1 MIPVILDTKRQSLF
15 AKQRNLKKSAE
26 KSSSSANEVVTEEVV
41 ERKYTPM
48 DVDELENLL
57 IQQDED
63 EDAGF
68 PKPMNI
74 SVDQEM
80 VAGKSIFSSMMA
92 SSIKEDDLKK
102 GIHEENTQTLS
113 AMSLKEIMDER
124 DKLLKSMDPKLI
136 EFLRSRKKEEE
147 EEVKMEVSS
156 NAKEEAPKVFDEMP
170 EILKDENAKNW
181 LNMDVIEPEKLEWTR
196 DIEKMT
202 KILKPGETYEARF
215 DWKGFLLPYV
225 DNEDESKD
233 DRELYLHGDESH
245 RPGYTLQ
252 ELFRLARSIV
262 LQQRVSAISAISG
275 ILNIYNQGYYDG
287 ILELPISKIF
297 FFLRFALDENT
308 PVIIEASAKALSYL
322 FYNETDET
330 MLDILYETK
339 NGTIQPLMD
348 NCVVNEKVSEE
359 FEEITAKIKLF
370 ESSAED
376 FLDADEREKESV
388 NDFHMA
394 EVNLVEC
401 LMRTNIIER
410 ISYILTTTK
419 PDEKCLQYCVKIL
432 IRIARSRHEFAVRI
446 NNKRNLLE
454 CLIRQYLP
462 AIENKQEPCYLI
474 FKLFRILASY
484 DVSISKNLMSLGAVA
499 KAKSYICSQN
509 DVNVNL
515 LKLQIECFRFLRLYY
530 LTTDDEDSF
539 SDLFMALRYFL
550 EWHYQNLDFHQANH
564 FLIRTHAS
572 ALLYLIACSKI
583 HISFSIY
590 AEVFKMCCSKWF
602 HMASRHGVNEFSQ
615 KMLLSAVLDVAN
627 VFMSFS
633 PEYFYEFIDYL
644 MKFLMSSHFQGMQEN
659 LNTSPLFKNVHDRC
673 NVHKPLVNV
682 GSIVRRNSNSAPSL
696 VFSQDYSAIL
706 MDSILTFIECLKN
719 NNSNAKNPEYHQKL
733 IKAFSSK
740 HIENYLRDFSS
751 LSRRPALA
759 ANWFMKTEIK
769 MILKMLMHHP
779 KTQESLK
786 LAFNLIHCLT
796 CENFLFILV
805 IFKEF
810 VFNREVYGSQ
820 IDAEELERFNYI
832 FNGIVDS
839 KITGEVSL
847 RQFIY

>member
-1 MIPVILDTKRQSLF
+1 
-15 AKQRNLKKSAE
+15 
-26 KSSSSANEVVTEEVV
+26 
-41 ERKYTPM
+41 M
-48 DVDELENLL
+48 DVDKLENLFL
-57 IQQDED
+57 NQDEDED

-68 PKPMNI
+68 PKPMTI
-74 SVDQEM
+74 SADQEISDM
-80 VAGKSIFSSMMA
+80 PPGKSLFSRMMA
-92 SSIKEDDLKK
+92 SSTTIKEDDLKR
-102 GIHEENTQTLS
+102 GIHEENSQTLS
-113 AMSLKEIMDER
+113 AMSVEEIRDER

-136 EFLRSRKKEEE
+136 EYLRSKGKKEVIDDVKMEESSSVKEEE
-147 EEVKMEVSS
+147 
-156 NAKEEAPKVFDEMP
+156 APRSFDEMP
-170 EILKDENAKNW
+170 DILKEENAKNW
-181 LNMDVIEPEKLEWTR
+181 LNMDVFEPEKLEWTR
-196 DIEKMT
+196 DINKIN

-225 DNEDESKD
+225 DNENETKD

-330 MLDILYETK
+330 MLDILFETK
-339 NGTIQPLMD
+339 NGFIQPLMD
-348 NCVVNEKVSEE
+348 NSMVNEKVSDLED
-359 FEEITAKIKLF
+359 FNDITAKVKLF
-370 ESSAED
+370 ESSADD
-376 FLDADEREKESV
+376 FIDADEREKESV
-388 NDFHMA
+388 NDFHLA

-410 ISYILTTTK
+410 ISYILITTN
-419 PDEKCLQYCVKIL
+419 PNEKCLHSCIKIL
-432 IRIARSRHEFAVRI
+432 IRIARSGHEFAVRI
-446 NNKRNLLE
+446 NNKRNLVD

-462 AIENKQEPCYLI
+462 AIDNKQEPCYLI

-484 DVSISKNLMSLGAVA
+484 DVSINENLKSLGAIEKV
-499 KAKSYICSQN
+499 KSYICSQN

-515 LKLQIECFRFLRLYY
+515 LKLQIESFRFLRLYY
-530 LTTDDEDSF
+530 LTTDDDDSF
-539 SDLFMALRYFL
+539 NELFMALRYFL
-550 EWHYQNLDFHQANH
+550 EWHYQNLDFQQANH
-564 FLIRTHAS
+564 FIIRTHAS
-572 ALLYLIACSKI
+572 ALLYLISCSKI

-602 HMASRHGVNEFSQ
+602 HMANRYGVIEFSQ
-615 KMLLSAVLDVAN
+615 KMLLSTVLDVAN

-644 MKFLMSSHFQGMQEN
+644 MKFLTSSHFQGMQEN
-659 LNTSPLFKNVHDRC
+659 LNSSPLFKNINDRC
-673 NVHKPLVNV
+673 NVHRPLINV
-682 GSIVRRNSNSAPSL
+682 GSIVRRNSNSAPTL
-696 VFSQDYSAIL
+696 VFTQDYSAIL
-706 MDSILTFIECLKN
+706 MDSILTFIECLRN
-719 NNSNAKNPEYHQKL
+719 NNNNAKNPEYHQKL
-733 IKAFSSK
+733 IQVFSSA

-751 LSRRPALA
+751 LNRRPALA

-779 KTQESLK
+779 KSQNALK

-810 VFNREVYGSQ
+810 LFNHQLYGDQ
-820 IDAEELERFNYI
+820 IAAEELDRFNFI

-839 KITGEVSL
+839 KISGKVCL
-847 RQFIY
+847 VNLK